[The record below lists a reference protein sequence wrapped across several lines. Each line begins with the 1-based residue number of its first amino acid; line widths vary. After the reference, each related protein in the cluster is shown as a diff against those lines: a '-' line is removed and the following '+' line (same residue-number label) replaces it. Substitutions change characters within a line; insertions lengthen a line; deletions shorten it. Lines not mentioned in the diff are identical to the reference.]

1 MLDRPVKTPCI
12 GVCSTGIGD
21 TVCRGCKRFSHEVID
36 WNSYTL
42 VQKRIIDQRLCE
54 FLSQCVSNK
63 LQVRDKSLLQW
74 QLQVQNVRYMEHH
87 DEYCWVFS
95 LLKAGAGQID
105 NSLEFGFEVDLRY
118 REMPLGELREQID
131 AEFLILS
138 QAHYDRYIAMPDFFY
153 GITE

>member
-105 NSLEFGFEVDLRY
+105 NSIEFGFEVDLRY

-138 QAHYDRYIAMPDFFY
+138 QAHYDRYIAMPDFF
-153 GITE
+153 